1 MAHVG
6 RYAFFVVLL
15 VLTGCTA
22 AGLGSLAMEGLQLVA
37 GGTQP
42 STPSGNTAPF
52 AAQDHSQAI
61 EALNDALS
69 RTISEAC
76 TADVG
81 KDSSATPAMSRA
93 PIATAADSRVTAAP
107 AAGPERQCGYRP
119 ICLPGRS
126 SPLVM
131 LVCDGGQGASDT
143 AGASDSPGSAKPQS
157 AFPARAAA
165 D

>member
-1 MAHVG
+1 
-6 RYAFFVVLL
+6 
-15 VLTGCTA
+15 
-22 AGLGSLAMEGLQLVA
+22 MEGLQLVA
-37 GGTQP
+37 GGKQP

-69 RTISEAC
+69 RTISETCA
-76 TADVG
+76 ADVG

-93 PIATAADSRVTAAP
+93 PIATAEDSRATAAP
-107 AAGPERQCGYRP
+107 ATGPERQCGYRP

-131 LVCDGGQGASDT
+131 LVCENGQGASDA
-143 AGASDSPGSAKPQS
+143 AGAADSTGSTTPQS
-157 AFPARAAA
+157 ALPARAAA